1 MTLFDIFLKLFEG
14 ENLTD
19 ILNQI
24 AEERNCTKEE
34 LIKEMLKVDIKPK
47 KVLYKFYI
55 LRRHRIDYG

>member
-1 MTLFDIFLKLFEG
+1 MTLFDIFLRLFEG

-34 LIKEMLKVDIKPK
+34 LIKEMLKVDIKP
-47 KVLYKFYI
+47 
-55 LRRHRIDYG
+55 